1 MNTPSQA
8 QVRRAIAEAQTIVV
22 KVGSSSL
29 TEPSGHLDPERLN
42 ALVAAL
48 ARVRLMGGRVVLVSS
63 GAIAAGFGSLG
74 FDARPTDVADQ
85 QACAAVGQGLLM
97 AQYEAAFARYGLRVG
112 QILITVSDTIAPQQY
127 RNVRRTLERLL
138 DLGAVPIINEND
150 SLASNEIRF
159 GDNDRLSALIANIV
173 VADALVLLTDVDAL
187 YTAPPSEPE
196 SKRIAYVPNVEA
208 ALEKVQV
215 GGTGSNVGT
224 GGMVT
229 KMEAARVAAVS
240 GIPSVLTCAA
250 NAGPAMMGDPVGT
263 AFAPIHDRGSSLR
276 HIHSARW
283 WPTRAPPRP
292 YVEERPVCSPRACW
306 RSEASSPRETLYGS
320 TTRPAI
326 IWPRAWPA
334 SIPRKSHRCLDAIP
348 LSSSGSWE
356 RNTRIRSYT
365 VTISYL
371 SEADRTPGMPARSL
385 HDACREGSVFR
396 VAGLA

>member
-1 MNTPSQA
+1 MT
-8 QVRRAIAEAQTIVV
+8 
-22 KVGSSSL
+22 K
-29 TEPSGHLDPERLN
+29 PSGHLDPERLN

-48 ARVRLMGGRVVLVSS
+48 ARVRLMGRRVVLVSS

-74 FDARPTDVADQ
+74 FDSRPTDVADQ

-97 AQYEAAFARYGLRVG
+97 AQYENAFSQYGLRVG

-127 RNVRRTLERLL
+127 RNVRRTLDRLL

-187 YTAPPSEPE
+187 YTAPPSEPG
-196 SKRIAYVPNVEA
+196 SRRISYVPNVEDTLA
-208 ALEKVQV
+208 NVQV

-240 GIPSVLTCAA
+240 GIPAVLTCAA

-263 AFAPIHDRGSSLR
+263 AFAPINDRGSSRRLWIGFAAHPQR
-276 HIHSARW
+276 HARGRCRRFQCGTRRGSQPACRRRTRSAGDFAAGDAVWIDDEAGNHLAKR
-283 WPTRAPPRP
+283 PRRIRFRRDPANARPQYRPAQAFPRRRIRPPPSPPRQP
-292 YVEERPVCSPRACW
+292 RLGLISFPLFCSVPC
-306 RSEASSPRETLYGS
+306 
-320 TTRPAI
+320 
-326 IWPRAWPA
+326 
-334 SIPRKSHRCLDAIP
+334 K
-348 LSSSGSWE
+348 
-356 RNTRIRSYT
+356 
-365 VTISYL
+365 
-371 SEADRTPGMPARSL
+371 
-385 HDACREGSVFR
+385 
-396 VAGLA
+396 